1 MLTQEQ
7 LHEVLNSTESD
18 RIERTRSTTDTD
30 KFREAICSFS
40 NDMPGYVK
48 SGFLLIGVEDDGSLS
63 TDIPITDDLLK
74 KFASF
79 RDDGQ
84 ILPQPMLTVFK
95 QTHPRGGEFLVVK
108 VEPSELPPVRF
119 KGRVNIRVG
128 PRKAIAN
135 ETEER
140 RLIERRSANFRSFDI
155 TPCVDSSLEELDL
168 DAFQNTYRRE
178 AIAPEIIKE
187 NHRELTQQL
196 AALRFYNT
204 ERNCPTNAGAI
215 VFARDPLA
223 YFSGAYIQYVRFDGE
238 TLGDEV
244 AEQKQFTGNLMTLLR
259 ELDSF
264 VKGRFTQKPVKS
276 TTLSEE
282 LVWDYPENALRELIV
297 NAILHRDYQSNQPVR
312 FYQFSDRIEI
322 QNPGGLY
329 GDARP
334 ENFPNVNDYRNPVIA
349 EVMAVM
355 GYANRFGRGVAR
367 AQKLL
372 KDNGS
377 PEAKFTLKE
386 THFLVEIP
394 KHPNR

>member
-1 MLTQEQ
+1 MLNEEQ
-7 LHEVLNSTESD
+7 VQEVLTSTEAD
-18 RIERTRSTTDTD
+18 RIERTRSITDTD

-40 NDMPGYVK
+40 NDMPAHGKPGY
-48 SGFLLIGVEDDGSLS
+48 LLIGVEDDGSLS
-63 TDIPITDDLLK
+63 PNVAITDDLQK
-74 KFASF
+74 QFASY

-84 ILPQPMLTVFK
+84 ILPQPMLSVFK
-95 QTHPRGGEFLVVK
+95 QPHPGGGEFLVVQ
-108 VEPSELPPVRF
+108 VQPSDLPPVRY

-128 PRKAIAN
+128 PRKATAN

-140 RLIERRSANFRSFDI
+140 RLIERRSANFRTFDI
-155 TPCVDSSLEELDL
+155 APCLDASLDELDL

-178 AIAPEIIKE
+178 AVDPEILKE
-187 NHRELTQQL
+187 NHRELTLQL
-196 AALRFYNT
+196 AALRFFNLN
-204 ERNCPTNAGAI
+204 RGCPTNAGAL
-215 VFARDPLA
+215 VFGADPLA
-223 YFSGAYIQYVRFDGE
+223 YFPGAYVQYVRYDGE

-244 AEQKQFTGNLMTLLR
+244 EAQKQFTGNLMSLLR
-259 ELDSF
+259 ELDNF
-264 VKGRFTQKPVKS
+264 VKGRFTQKPIKTS
-276 TTLSEE
+276 TLREE
-282 LVWDYPENALRELIV
+282 LIWDYPENAVRELLI
-297 NAILHRDYQSNQPVR
+297 NAVLHRDYQSNQPVR

-349 EVMAVM
+349 EVMAVL

-377 PEAKFTLKE
+377 PEASFTLE
-386 THFLVEIP
+386 QTHFLAQIP
-394 KHPNR
+394 KHSDR

>member
-1 MLTQEQ
+1 MLTPEQ
-7 LHEVLNSTESD
+7 LEEVLNSTESD

-40 NDMPGYVK
+40 NDMPGHGKPGY
-48 SGFLLIGVEDDGSLS
+48 LLIGVEDDGSLS
-63 TDIPITDDLLK
+63 PEVSLTDDLQK
-74 KFASF
+74 KFAAY

-95 QTHPRGGEFLVVK
+95 QAHPGGGEFLVVK
-108 VEPSELPPVRF
+108 VDPSDLPPVRC
-119 KGRVNIRVG
+119 KGRVHIRVG
-128 PRKAIAN
+128 PRKATAN

-155 TPCVDSSLEELDL
+155 TPCGDAALEEFDL
-168 DAFQNTYRRE
+168 DSFQNTYRRE
-178 AIAPEIIKE
+178 AIDPQIIKE
-187 NHRELTQQL
+187 NHRELTHQL
-196 AALRFYNT
+196 AALRFYNLD
-204 ERNCPTNAGAI
+204 RGCPTNAGAL
-215 VFARDPLA
+215 VFSRDPLA
-223 YFSGAYIQYVRFDGE
+223 YFPGARVQYVRFDGE
-238 TLGDEV
+238 TLGEEV
-244 AEQKQFTGNLMTLLR
+244 EEQKQFTGNLMVLLR
-259 ELDSF
+259 EIDSF

-276 TTLSEE
+276 TALREE
-282 LVWDYPENALRELIV
+282 LVWDYPENAVRELLV

-312 FYQFSDRIEI
+312 FYQFSNRIEI

-349 EVMAVM
+349 EVMAVL

-372 KDNGS
+372 EDNGS
-377 PEAKFTLKE
+377 PKAAFTLEE
-386 THFLVEIP
+386 THFLAQIP
-394 KHPNR
+394 KHPAR